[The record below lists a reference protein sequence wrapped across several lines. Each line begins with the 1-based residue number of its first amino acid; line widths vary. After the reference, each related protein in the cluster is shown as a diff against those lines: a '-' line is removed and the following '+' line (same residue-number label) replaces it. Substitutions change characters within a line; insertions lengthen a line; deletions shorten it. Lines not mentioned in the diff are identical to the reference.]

1 MSIAMPLYITHIYYA
16 HTSYSYLNLNLAGET
31 FTPELRKKLM
41 AEIDTDGSGD
51 IDAEEFYKW
60 MVVNAKSDGGS
71 AEGSKQ
77 MQLRNERL
85 EIGKDGIDDHLM
97 ELLEEVRLILHPNRS
112 IVSSL
117 TYLVLYKYSF
127 GSYIFCSLSLGLELL
142 YRRLHILSTLPSVVH
157 FMITLF
163 HVTSSPR

>member
-1 MSIAMPLYITHIYYA
+1 
-16 HTSYSYLNLNLAGET
+16 
-31 FTPELRKKLM
+31 M

-97 ELLEEVRLILHPNRS
+97 ELLEEVRYYIVYPYRS

-117 TYLVLYKYSF
+117 TYLVYKFSF
-127 GSYIFCSLSLGLELL
+127 GTYIFYSLSLGLELL
-142 YRRLHILSTLPSVVH
+142 YRRLRILSTLPSAVH

>member
-117 TYLVLYKYSF
+117 TYLVYKYSF

>member
-1 MSIAMPLYITHIYYA
+1 M
-16 HTSYSYLNLNLAGET
+16 AGET

-97 ELLEEVRLILHPNRS
+97 ELLEEVRYYIVYPYRS

-117 TYLVLYKYSF
+117 TYLVYKYSF
-127 GSYIFCSLSLGLELL
+127 GTYIFCSLSLGLELL
-142 YRRLHILSTLPSVVH
+142 YRRLRILSTLPSAEH

>member
-1 MSIAMPLYITHIYYA
+1 MPLYITHIYYA

-97 ELLEEVRLILHPNRS
+97 ELLEEVRYHIS
-112 IVSSL
+112 IS
-117 TYLVLYKYSF
+117 
-127 GSYIFCSLSLGLELL
+127 
-142 YRRLHILSTLPSVVH
+142 
-157 FMITLF
+157 
-163 HVTSSPR
+163 

>member
-1 MSIAMPLYITHIYYA
+1 MLIPHTIAL
-16 HTSYSYLNLNLAGET
+16 LNLNLAGET

-97 ELLEEVRLILHPNRS
+97 ELLEEVRYYIVYPYRS

-117 TYLVLYKYSF
+117 TYLVYKYSF
-127 GSYIFCSLSLGLELL
+127 GTYIFCSLSLGLELL
-142 YRRLHILSTLPSVVH
+142 YRRLRILSTLPSAVH

>member
-1 MSIAMPLYITHIYYA
+1 MLIPHTIAL
-16 HTSYSYLNLNLAGET
+16 LNLNLAGET

-97 ELLEEVRLILHPNRS
+97 ELLEEVR
-112 IVSSL
+112 
-117 TYLVLYKYSF
+117 YL
-127 GSYIFCSLSLGLELL
+127 SYIHIVVS
-142 YRRLHILSTLPSVVH
+142 YRV
-157 FMITLF
+157 
-163 HVTSSPR
+163 